1 LVGIEACANAHYW
14 AREIQ
19 RFGHDVKLIP
29 QAYVRPYL
37 RRGAKNDAADAAAI
51 CGAVPRPNMRFIPIK
66 SVETQGFLML
76 HRASG
81 FLVRQRTMTSCAIR
95 AHFAEFGIVVG
106 KVGE

>member
-1 LVGIEACANAHYW
+1 
-14 AREIQ
+14 
-19 RFGHDVKLIP
+19 
-29 QAYVRPYL
+29 
-37 RRGAKNDAADAAAI
+37 
-51 CGAVPRPNMRFIPIK
+51 MRFIPIK